1 MRGWK
6 EKDDDDEE
14 EEENVGLG
22 RDGQNNSTIFPP
34 KAAICPGK
42 SAHPA
47 QKAQKRRDPSS
58 SKQSSDSLSLFLLV
72 IAGFVVVVVAS
83 WPSD

>member
-1 MRGWK
+1 MLDW
-6 EKDDDDEE
+6 
-14 EEENVGLG
+14 
-22 RDGQNNSTIFPP
+22 DGKNNSTIFRP

-58 SKQSSDSLSLFLLV
+58 SKQSSDSLSLSLFLLV
-72 IAGFVVVVVAS
+72 IAGFAVVVIAS